1 MKVDVLADSL
11 LLAEELKTMPIF
23 QRQLAVYQKEKPFS
37 GKKVIVA
44 HILVPN
50 TLPLIYALIVG
61 GADVTVR
68 DCQPSKIDESVKSLL
83 EEAEILDLNIRSA
96 KKFDYALDTTA
107 FFRDHPPKI
116 GVVEVTRTGIHRW
129 QGVNTRIL
137 NVDSTRTK
145 LLETFFGNGKSVLRT
160 LDHFTGDHVKY
171 LEGKMI
177 AIVGFGK
184 IGRGLARLLR
194 GITEVIILDKSPT
207 VVNHASKL
215 GFSAFLVTSD
225 PMVNSQYL
233 DGVDIV
239 FTATGFEGVM
249 SNYFTE
255 FEGTRINLGAI
266 DEWGDNYTEDQIFHS
281 KYIPFNF
288 NLIPPT
294 ENMYIDPILFAHVDA
309 LRYLD
314 ELQIG
319 IHPLS
324 KEADLAIMR
333 KFEEY
338 HNFDT
343 SDIERYFTTEELEFS

>member
-1 MKVDVLADSL
+1 MKVDVLAESI
-11 LLAEELKTMPIF
+11 LLAQQLETMPIF
-23 QRQLAVYQKEKPFS
+23 RKQLKIYKKENPFS
-37 GKKVIVA
+37 GKSVIVA

-68 DCQPSKIDESVKSLL
+68 DCQPSKIDEEVKLLL
-83 EEAEILDLNIRSA
+83 EEAEILDLHIQSA
-96 KKFDYALDTTA
+96 ENFDYALDTTA
-107 FFRDHPPKI
+107 FFRNHPPKI
-116 GVVEVTRTGIHRW
+116 GVVEVTRTGVHRW

-160 LDHFTGDHVKY
+160 LDHFTGDHKKY

-177 AIVGFGK
+177 AVVGFGK

-194 GITEVIILDKSPT
+194 DITEVIIMDKSPT
-207 VVNHASKL
+207 VVNHASSL
-215 GFSAFLVTSD
+215 GFSAFLVTND
-225 PMVNSQYL
+225 PFLNSQHL

-255 FEGTRINLGAI
+255 FEGIRINLGAI
-266 DEWGDNYTEDQIFHS
+266 DEWGDNYSEDQIFHS
-281 KYIPFNF
+281 KFIPFNF
-288 NLIPPT
+288 NLVPPT

-314 ELQIG
+314 DLQIG

-324 KEADLAIMR
+324 KEADIAIM
-333 KFEEY
+333 KAFEEY

-343 SDIERYFTTEELEFS
+343 SDIEKYFTKEELDFS